1 MVQMIVHLIT
11 VYVDLPMSMAMSLI
25 GLGDWERLPVE
36 KTGPATDH
44 TTLRFG
50 FFMYIETSNPRQDG
64 DRAILQSKLFLPSGD
79 SGERC
84 LQFYYHMYGEHIGEL
99 KVLYSESDDID
110 KELWRETKNMGNQ
123 WHLKGVQ
130 LPPGSS
136 PYRVK
141 FVGIRGS
148 GYQGDVAIDDV
159 FFTDGKCPPNANIT
173 P

>member
-1 MVQMIVHLIT
+1 
-11 VYVDLPMSMAMSLI
+11 
-25 GLGDWERLPVE
+25 
-36 KTGPATDH
+36 
-44 TTLRFG
+44 
-50 FFMYIETSNPRQDG
+50 MYIETSNPRQDG

-136 PYRVK
+136 PYRVSYRRQWRFSYLSSYSYFRHYFK
-141 FVGIRGS
+141 HIL
-148 GYQGDVAIDDV
+148 AIICSYSV
-159 FFTDGKCPPNANIT
+159 NPYFSCYPIPILLLCFSHSFNLI
-173 P
+173 